1 VALRPVSER
10 SSHTTKWLTANHSAT
25 AAWHAGRYREAMRQ
39 LSVAR
44 SLMALNDRLNNLLID
59 CYQVLIR
66 LKAA

>member
-1 VALRPVSER
+1 
-10 SSHTTKWLTANHSAT
+10 
-25 AAWHAGRYREAMRQ
+25 MRQ

-59 CYQVLIR
+59 CYQVPIR